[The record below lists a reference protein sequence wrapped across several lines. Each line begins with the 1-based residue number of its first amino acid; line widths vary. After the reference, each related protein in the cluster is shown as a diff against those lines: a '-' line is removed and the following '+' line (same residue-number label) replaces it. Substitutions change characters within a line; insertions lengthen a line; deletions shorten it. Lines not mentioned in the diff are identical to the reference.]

1 MSQLS
6 TESLTVIA
14 VGCEPIEPD
23 APNINELPTR
33 TSTMPL
39 FWAPP
44 FTVTHI
50 QQGVRGDHGGDDNGL
65 GGAIELRFTP
75 DADAG
80 IEHNINNNSAVINFI
95 PVPPIFYSRHRRR
108 EWL

>member
-6 TESLTVIA
+6 TELLTVIVVGA
-14 VGCEPIEPD
+14 VPIEPD
-23 APNINELPTR
+23 APNIKLPTR
-33 TSTMPL
+33 TLTMPV

-50 QQGVRGDHGGDDNGL
+50 QQGVRCDHGGDDNGL
-65 GGAIELRFTP
+65 GRAIELRFTP

-80 IEHNINNNSAVINFI
+80 IAT
-95 PVPPIFYSRHRRR
+95 
-108 EWL
+108 